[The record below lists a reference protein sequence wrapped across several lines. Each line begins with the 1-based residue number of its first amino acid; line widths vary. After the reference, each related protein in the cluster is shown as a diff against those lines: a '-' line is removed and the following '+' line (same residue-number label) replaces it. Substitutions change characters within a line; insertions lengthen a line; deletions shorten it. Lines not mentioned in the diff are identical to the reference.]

1 MDYDYRNRK
10 TVIAIAAELAHGIAG
25 NVIGHLALAVG
36 HRIAENDMGKHPLVD
51 ATGVEHSGISRY
63 PVIVV
68 TAKSARLRKLIS
80 EARDIDGL
88 LLADYP
94 EQMLNTGHD
103 DELSTAIAGT
113 PEESLRYLGVALH
126 GYTKQL
132 QPLTGKFSLW
142 GSSTTNPA
150 TAPHVK
156 ESECDM
162 SSSPKIRFPND
173 F

>member
-10 TVIAIAAELAHGIAG
+10 TVIAIATELAPGIAG

-36 HRIAENDMGKHPLVD
+36 HRIAANDMGKHPLVD

-80 EARDIDGL
+80 EAREVGGL

-94 EQMLNTGHD
+94 EQMLSTGHD

-113 PEESLRYLGVALH
+113 PEGSFRYLGVALH
-126 GYTKQL
+126 GDTKQL

-142 GSSTTNPA
+142 GNSTTNSTTSPN
-150 TAPHVK
+150 VK
-156 ESECDM
+156 ESGCDM
-162 SSSPKIRFPND
+162 SPSPKIRFPNG